1 MLNQIIGD
9 DFMANS
15 IQAIR
20 NVYDIAKGARDNESP
35 MSDEEIVK
43 LLERT
48 VSDKSLIPKYHRFE
62 KGYAAEDLFMRIF
75 SLLPWVKTV
84 VPLGQE
90 QFPEKS
96 KEELQVPDYEITFEA
111 GSETNTS
118 CVLIEVKLVDGD
130 KQTHELQKYKYDV
143 LKKYSCQKNEPLLF
157 GIFWRKQGVWT
168 INSIESFAEKSSAY
182 KISYENACLDDLSA
196 IFGDYT
202 YLFRRQCYRKSKFS
216 QKEDI
221 KTDFIHIHEK
231 YGRTVYEG
239 LSLDGKSFEPLCM
252 LEPPVLDCAFDF
264 NEISCNK
271 LSETDIELIE
281 KYIRIPY
288 VYKLSSL
295 ILAYLLKIYCFD
307 KNDMYYK
314 NNIVVENSFGI
325 VDTVRRKCGG
335 EKFYLMPYN
344 INKMATQMIE
354 LQFGQVNHIM
364 EAYKNAPRENG
375 DRIIVSH
382 EYGLNYQ
389 KTGKELMSQDEI
401 AVMDGGKCIMQ
412 LRGVRPFFSDKFD
425 ITKHKRYKEL
435 SDFDPKNA
443 FDIEDYVKH
452 LHRMKVTPDTEV
464 DDAFDCGE
472 VEGDT
477 TK

>member
-1 MLNQIIGD
+1 M
-9 DFMANS
+9 
-15 IQAIR
+15 
-20 NVYDIAKGARDNESP
+20 
-35 MSDEEIVK
+35 
-43 LLERT
+43 
-48 VSDKSLIPKYHRFE
+48 
-62 KGYAAEDLFMRIF
+62 
-75 SLLPWVKTV
+75 
-84 VPLGQE
+84 
-90 QFPEKS
+90 
-96 KEELQVPDYEITFEA
+96 
-111 GSETNTS
+111 
-118 CVLIEVKLVDGD
+118 VDGD

-252 LEPPVLDCAFDF
+252 LEPSVLDCAFDF

-401 AVMDGGKCIMQ
+401 AVWDGGKCIMQ

-464 DDAFDCGE
+464 DDRKG
-472 VEGDT
+472 GY
-477 TK
+477 